1 MGSSRPTLPSALAF
15 SCELQVR
22 RKLAVEA
29 EGDVVWDFGAGELL
43 ERVGVE
49 HEQERVAFARP
60 RREPSASL
68 RRPSM
73 RGTPDL
79 QISMLTSP
87 FRVGRSSHFRT
98 VVRRT
103 VNMSDRKRQWRWMCL
118 CK

>member
-49 HEQERVAFARP
+49 HEQERVAFAAV
-60 RREPSASL
+60 E
-68 RRPSM
+68 
-73 RGTPDL
+73 
-79 QISMLTSP
+79 
-87 FRVGRSSHFRT
+87 H
-98 VVRRT
+98 
-103 VNMSDRKRQWRWMCL
+103 DR
-118 CK
+118 